1 MKASAQAIALV
12 FALVLGSAISVAA
25 HATEWT
31 FVARLDDK
39 PIGTHRFDLSDD
51 GNGRTLLSEARFAVK
66 FLGITA
72 YRYRHNATEHWRG
85 DCLSELS
92 STTDDDGKPVKVHLD
107 GTALTGCAMSFAY
120 WNPQI
125 RSATRLVNAQTG
137 QFENVQIARAGEA
150 TLKVRGLQT
159 SATRWR
165 ITGPAQPIDVWYSAQ
180 GDWVGLDS
188 TVAGGRKLSYR
199 LE

>member
-1 MKASAQAIALV
+1 MKALALALV
-12 FALVLGSAISVAA
+12 AAFGCAFNAAA
-25 HATEWT
+25 HATEWN
-31 FVARLDDK
+31 FLALLDGK
-39 PIGTHRFDLSDD
+39 AIGTHRFNLSDD
-51 GNGRTLLSEARFAVK
+51 GNGRTLLSEARFAVR

-107 GTALTGCAMSFAY
+107 NAALTGCSMSFAY

-137 QFENVQIARAGEA
+137 QFENVQIERAGEG
-150 TLKVRGLQT
+150 TVKVRGLPT

-165 ITGPAQPIDVWYSAQ
+165 ISGPAQPIDVWYSAQ